1 MREAIFKALEGIG
14 LFLPDDE
21 KNSDDD
27 IDLTE
32 YIMDSLQFISFVT
45 GLEELLGIEI
55 PDEYLNPNSIQSSKA
70 FIEILKDEII
80 TQKG

>member
-14 LFLPDDE
+14 LSFPDDE

-45 GLEELLGIEI
+45 GLEEQLGIEI
-55 PDEYLNPNSIQSSKA
+55 PDEYLNPKSIQSSKA